1 MKTKETSKT
10 SINPILS
17 DFINKRININEKKLE
32 RFNKKM
38 KTNYINNIKQNFK
51 QTSNGLLP
59 NQHIKYRNSFDQTFL
74 NDEDDMTD
82 NMDHLNQYIHGKTL
96 GGNQG
101 IRNFCK
107 SGM

>member
-1 MKTKETSKT
+1 LKTKETSKT

-38 KTNYINNIKQNFK
+38 KTNYINNLKQNFK

-96 GGNQG
+96 GGN
-101 IRNFCK
+101 
-107 SGM
+107 